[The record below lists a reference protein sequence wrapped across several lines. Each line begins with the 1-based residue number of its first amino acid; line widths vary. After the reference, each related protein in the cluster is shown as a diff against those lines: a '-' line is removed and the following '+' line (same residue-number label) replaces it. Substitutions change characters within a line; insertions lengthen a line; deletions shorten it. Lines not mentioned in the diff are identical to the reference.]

1 MHNESLHS
9 DSYPDFKPPNLFFN
23 PQWCVLGR
31 EAANT
36 SFIIFA
42 LTRPGLEPTIYR
54 TRVKHANHYTTDAVS
69 FTFVT
74 RNILSYP
81 HYSTTFFN
89 YLYML
94 HSLQSYAHG
103 YVKLDEN
110 TSQSFPLSWPIT
122 GFVIRLTRRVP
133 LVEQELP
140 TLPEHLSSPPVFF
153 SGVRITLSLVLCVCF
168 VDCCLSFRTFLGIV
182 FSVLLRFMDSDYP
195 FGIFKLCL
203 HSYCRETISFCWFY
217 FKGA

>member
-36 SFIIFA
+36 SFIILA

-89 YLYML
+89 YMYML
-94 HSLQSYAHG
+94 HSLELYAHG
-103 YVKLDEN
+103 YVKLVK
-110 TSQSFPLSWPIT
+110 TFRSFPLSWPIT
-122 GFVIRLTRRVP
+122 VFVTRLTRRVSP
-133 LVEQELP
+133 VEQELL
-140 TLPEHLSSPPVFF
+140 TLPEHLSSPPDF
-153 SGVRITLSLVLCVCF
+153 LVGF
-168 VDCCLSFRTFLGIV
+168 
-182 FSVLLRFMDSDYP
+182 VLLY
-195 FGIFKLCL
+195 L
-203 HSYCRETISFCWFY
+203 
-217 FKGA
+217 